1 MFYPS
6 LMLSNMLGAIDIPN
20 ERKIHTKPIARGGG
34 WTFFTAFLFLL
45 IFLPI
50 KNDLKIALL
59 VSGGVIFLVGFLDDA
74 INLSPFSKLSG
85 QFLALSVYIFT
96 SELLNYKISII
107 QGVFSSIWIIFITNS
122 TNFIDGVDGLATGV
136 SSSQALCLAVMSFLL
151 NKLDIFLCSA
161 LILGATLGFLP
172 RNFPK
177 AKIFMGDCGS
187 LFLGFVLSVLSSRLI
202 FESKSILCTIASILV
217 FRIPIYDASFSIIK
231 RLIKRKNPFKADKEH
246 FHHQLLKYGFSKE
259 CTTLFLVTLSLF
271 FGFWGILILTLGI

>member
-1 MFYPS
+1 M
-6 LMLSNMLGAIDIPN
+6 
-20 ERKIHTKPIARGGG
+20 ARGGG
-34 WTFFTAFLFLL
+34 WEFFMAFSSIL

-50 KNDLKIALL
+50 KNDLKIPLL
-59 VSGGVIFLVGFLDDA
+59 IGGIIIFVVGFLDDML
-74 INLSPFSKLSG
+74 NLSPFTKLSG
-85 QFLALSVYIFT
+85 QFLVLSIYFFT
-96 SELLNYKISII
+96 SELLNYKMSMF
-107 QGVFSSIWIIFITNS
+107 QGIFSAIWIIFLINA

-151 NKLDIFLCSA
+151 NKFDIFLCSA